1 MKKIFIIICSAV
13 IVLSG
18 VLICC
23 THKQK
28 EKIASLESS
37 IKELKKEIL
46 ISTFVITQKNESG
59 ITMKIRLYDYSG
71 KEIRT
76 FPVEITGTQVY
87 FDTELVKY
95 EEKGYYLA
103 FPSKIYSDKIPP
115 AQGIS
120 LYGFYTGKGNF
131 PLNYSNSPFDSE
143 EERGFITYVFDSVK
157 QGRNIN
163 SKSFGSSVHEPVF
176 IRGFVINQ
184 PYSVIYR
191 PLKGGIELMEA
202 GF

>member
-1 MKKIFIIICSAV
+1 MKKIFFIICLILV
-13 IVLSG
+13 IISG

-37 IKELKKEIL
+37 INELKKEIL
-46 ISTFVITQKNESG
+46 ISTFVITQKTESEVS
-59 ITMKIRLYDYSG
+59 MKIRLYDYSG
-71 KEIRT
+71 KEVCT
-76 FPVEITGTQVY
+76 FPVKIPGTQIY

-103 FPSKIYSDKIPP
+103 FPSKIYSDKVPP
-115 AQGIS
+115 GEGVS
-120 LYGFYTGKGNF
+120 LYEFYTGKGNF
-131 PLNYSNSPFDSE
+131 PLNYSNSPFDNE
-143 EERGFITYVFDSVK
+143 EEKGFITYIFDSVK

-163 SKSFGSSVHEPVF
+163 RKSFGSSVHEPVF
-176 IRGFVINQ
+176 LPGFIINQ